1 MEVGNEHKG
10 QGFIMVS
17 VKGYA
22 ELFLCI
28 RQTYFW
34 NFSQENEYE
43 SYVIVQA
50 TE

>member
-1 MEVGNEHKG
+1 MSMKDKALSWSS
-10 QGFIMVS
+10 F
-17 VKGYA
+17 KGYA
-22 ELFLCI
+22 ELFLCA